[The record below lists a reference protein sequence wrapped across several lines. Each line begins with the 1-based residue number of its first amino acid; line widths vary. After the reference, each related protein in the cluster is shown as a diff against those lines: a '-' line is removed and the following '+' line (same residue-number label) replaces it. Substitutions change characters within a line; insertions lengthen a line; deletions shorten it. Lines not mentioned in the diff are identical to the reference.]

1 MQQTIIPSIKN
12 PETMLKRFIFSL
24 VVVLLAGAM
33 VSCGSE
39 DGDAT
44 HADAARQSVTPNTDA
59 ANTPTPQPATAATQ
73 APTGPTTTITFEEME
88 YDFGSVKAGERVR
101 HAFKFKNT
109 GSEPLIIS
117 NAKGSCGCT
126 VPSWPREP
134 IPPGGEGEIVVEFD
148 SKGKRGKQN
157 RKVTITANTEP
168 PQTFLYV
175 KGEVI
180 PDQSQQ
186 QNNTK
191 VTQ

>member
-1 MQQTIIPSIKN
+1 
-12 PETMLKRFIFSL
+12 MLKRLIFSL
-24 VVVLLAGAM
+24 VVVLMAGAM

-39 DGDAT
+39 GGDTAT
-44 HADAARQSVTPNTDA
+44 AEARQSVTPNQDA
-59 ANTPTPQPATAATQ
+59 ANTPQPQPATPATQ
-73 APTGPTTTITFEEME
+73 APTGPTTSIAFEETE
-88 YDFGSVKAGERVR
+88 YDFGSIKSGEKVR

-134 IPPGGEGEIVVEFD
+134 IPPGGEGEIMVEFN

-157 RKVTITANTEP
+157 KKVTLTANTEP
-168 PQTFLYV
+168 PQSFLYI

-180 PDQSQQ
+180 PDQTQQ
-186 QNNTK
+186 QQKTTK

>member
-1 MQQTIIPSIKN
+1 
-12 PETMLKRFIFSL
+12 MLKRLIFGL
-24 VVVLLAGAM
+24 AIVLFVGAI

-39 DGDAT
+39 GSDAT
-44 HADAARQSVTPNTDA
+44 GEDAARQSVTPNQNA
-59 ANTPTPQPATAATQ
+59 AQTSSPQPATQATQ
-73 APTGPTTTITFEEME
+73 APTGPTTTIAFEESE
-88 YDFGSVKAGERVR
+88 YDFGTVKAGEKVT
-101 HAFKFKNT
+101 HVFKFKNT

-126 VPSWPREP
+126 VPNWPREP
-134 IPPGGEGEIVVEFD
+134 IPPGGEGEIVVEFN

-180 PDQSQQ
+180 PDQSQSTPA
-186 QNNTK
+186 NK

>member
-1 MQQTIIPSIKN
+1 
-12 PETMLKRFIFSL
+12 MLKRLVFVL
-24 VVVLLAGAM
+24 VVGLLAGAM
-33 VSCGSE
+33 VSCGS
-39 DGDAT
+39 DGGDA
-44 HADAARQSVTPNTDA
+44 ADAEAARQSVTPN
-59 ANTPTPQPATAATQ
+59 ANADNAPTPQPATTATQ
-73 APTGPTTTITFEEME
+73 APTGPTTTIAFEESE
-88 YDFGSVKAGERVR
+88 YDFGTVKAGEKVR
-101 HAFKFKNT
+101 HVFKFKNT

-126 VPSWPREP
+126 VPNWPREP

-168 PQTFLYV
+168 PQIFLYV

-191 VTQ
+191 ATQ